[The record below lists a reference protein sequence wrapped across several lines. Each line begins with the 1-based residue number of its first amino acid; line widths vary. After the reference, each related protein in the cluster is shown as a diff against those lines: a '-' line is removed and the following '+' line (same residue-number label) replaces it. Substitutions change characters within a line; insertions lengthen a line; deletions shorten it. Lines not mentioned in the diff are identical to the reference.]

1 MPSYCVSLGGLL
13 AALTTV
19 HYLLCKGLLR
29 VAGSMQFRLPR
40 VFAYPSSSAS
50 RPRAGC
56 SHCNELRS
64 FHPLRIAW
72 SRSRSRSRSWSHRS
86 CIPLLVSWLLI
97 YGPCPMSRVP
107 YPCPSGLATDPVRNW
122 SGRPHL
128 NISWAGQ
135 WSSICC
141 CEIAATSSSS
151 SWAHSHIL
159 WHYTLDQALPLGP
172 SLCTFGPEL
181 IFHAKRSS
189 SQTSAAPARTCVL
202 QFDPR
207 SSSCSRFKFVLWLRN
222 FSPISLCVRVCVR
235 VCVWPLKL

>member
-1 MPSYCVSLGGLL
+1 MPKCQSNFVSLEGLL
-13 AALTTV
+13 ATRWPLSTTLQGV
-19 HYLLCKGLLR
+19 AARCRVNAISSGPRLCL
-29 VAGSMQFRLPR
+29 
-40 VFAYPSSSAS
+40 SSSCSAS
-50 RPRAGC
+50 RPCAGC

-72 SRSRSRSRSWSHRS
+72 SRSRSRSRSHRS

-97 YGPCPMSRVP
+97 YG
-107 YPCPSGLATDPVRNW
+107 PCPSGLATDPVRNW

-141 CEIAATSSSS
+141 CEIAASSS

-159 WHYTLDQALPLGP
+159 WHYTLDQALPLAPRP
-172 SLCTFGPEL
+172 SQCTTFGPEL

-189 SQTSAAPARTCVL
+189 WQTTAAPREDMRITIWSSILFL
-202 QFDPR
+202 QSIQICFMTA
-207 SSSCSRFKFVLWLRN
+207 
-222 FSPISLCVRVCVR
+222 
-235 VCVWPLKL
+235 